1 MFLRVPK
8 RSLLKVTKSSFPRNG
23 NQWYPYHLNVMCWS
37 VPKRSLLKVTKSSF
51 PCSGSQWY
59 PYHLN
64 FMCLRVAKRFFLRV
78 AKRTPDQEPPLRPRN
93 GRGSTP
99 TPATWLRTI
108 SLGPTHEQPTCT
120 RPTPTR
126 RTARCCKR
134 MPHHYTRRTPLLFGS
149 RKPGS
154 PGIRKWPT
162 RKEAIHHH
170 ADTTYECHPFRILLL
185 RRLRLPV
192 PLTTSHCWCKS
203 GLTPSPMSTISGG
216 CSVKQLLI
224 ISTVTFVLFVSKRFF
239 FPTCQ
244 VRVARFY
251 VSLFSSSSASSSASS
266 SVSLSDLNHDLVSS
280 VWRAGPQ
287 PRAREFSVACRTPTA
302 ILWVQCGVPDLNRE
316 PVSSVWRAGPQPRAR
331 EFSVACRTP
340 TASP

>member
-59 PYHLN
+59 PYRLN
-64 FMCLRVAKRFFLRV
+64 FMCLRVAKRSFLRV

-126 RTARCCKR
+126 RTNIIMKGWQQGAANACHTTIQGELHSCLDPASQAVLESESGPHARK
-134 MPHHYTRRTPLLFGS
+134 PFTTTQTPPTSVTLSESCSSAAFGS
-149 RKPGS
+149 LS
-154 PGIRKWPT
+154 P
-162 RKEAIHHH
+162 
-170 ADTTYECHPFRILLL
+170 
-185 RRLRLPV
+185 
-192 PLTTSHCWCKS
+192 
-203 GLTPSPMSTISGG
+203 
-216 CSVKQLLI
+216 
-224 ISTVTFVLFVSKRFF
+224 
-239 FPTCQ
+239 
-244 VRVARFY
+244 
-251 VSLFSSSSASSSASS
+251 
-266 SVSLSDLNHDLVSS
+266 
-280 VWRAGPQ
+280 
-287 PRAREFSVACRTPTA
+287 
-302 ILWVQCGVPDLNRE
+302 
-316 PVSSVWRAGPQPRAR
+316 
-331 EFSVACRTP
+331 
-340 TASP
+340 